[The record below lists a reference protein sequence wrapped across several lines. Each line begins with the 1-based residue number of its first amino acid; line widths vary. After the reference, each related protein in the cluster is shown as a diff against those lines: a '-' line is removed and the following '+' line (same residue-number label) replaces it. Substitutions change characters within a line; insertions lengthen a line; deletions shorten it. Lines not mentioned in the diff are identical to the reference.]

1 FMLNSDLKE
10 MILNEVPNPELLQ
23 KAKECGLRTLKEDGL
38 EKVKMGH
45 TTIQEVLRVT
55 QDI

>member
-1 FMLNSDLKE
+1 MLNSDLKE